1 MQMFRLFVS
10 AIVTVGAIV
19 VAAPSSHAQTYGI
32 GTNPQ
37 GSLFYAIGAA
47 IAKVVAVDTN
57 MQLRVQPYAGTTT
70 FLPLLDR
77 GRLDFAVN
85 NPIETTLAVRGKQMF
100 DGKPNPNLRVVTTL
114 FPTYTGVA
122 VRDKD
127 SAHSLADLKG
137 QKMPAGFTGQQ
148 IVQLMTEA
156 YLANVG
162 LSYKDFQP
170 VPVTN
175 VVTSAEEFAAG
186 RVCCTVN
193 LVGTAAVEEV
203 NASIPGGVRFLS
215 IDNTPEAVARMRTIT
230 PGAYV
235 ATLKPAPRFVG
246 VKDATNFLA
255 WDVLLITSAKVH
267 DDVVYKMTKALFEKK
282 QELIK
287 AHPAFRS
294 FNPQKMVQKDLE
306 VQYHPGAIK
315 FYKEKGL
322 W

>member
-1 MQMFRLFVS
+1 MQVFRLFVS
-10 AIVTVGAIV
+10 AVATAGAIV
-19 VAAPSSHAQTYGI
+19 VLAPSSHAQTYGI

-37 GSLFYAIGAA
+37 GSLFYSLGAA
-47 IAKVVAVDTN
+47 IAKVVAVETK
-57 MQLRVQPYAGTTT
+57 MQFRVQPYAGTTT

-100 DGKPNPNLRVVTTL
+100 DGKTNPNLRIVTTL
-114 FPTYTGVA
+114 FPTYTGVV

-127 SAHSLADLKG
+127 GARSLADLKG

-203 NASIPGGVRFLS
+203 NVSIPGGVRFLS
-215 IDNTPEAVARMRTIT
+215 IDNTPEAVARMRSIT

-246 VKDATNFLA
+246 VKEPTNFLA
-255 WDVLLITSAKVH
+255 WDVLLISSAKVP
-267 DDVVYKMTKALFEKK
+267 DDVVYKVTKALFENKA
-282 QELIK
+282 ELVKI
-287 AHPAFRS
+287 HPAFRG
-294 FNPQKMVQKDLE
+294 FDPQKMVQKDLE
-306 VQYHPGAIK
+306 VKYHPGAIK